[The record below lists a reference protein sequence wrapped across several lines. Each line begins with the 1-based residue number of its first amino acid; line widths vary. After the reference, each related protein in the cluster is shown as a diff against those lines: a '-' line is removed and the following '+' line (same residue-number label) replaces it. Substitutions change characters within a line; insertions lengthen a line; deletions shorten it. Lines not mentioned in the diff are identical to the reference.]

1 MEYAVA
7 SWSPWTK
14 TDKEVLEKVQK
25 RAVAMVSNYKAKDYE
40 NKLEEAGMIAL
51 EKRRERGDLIMMYK
65 IMSGKEDVPYSIWFK
80 KMTELA
86 DNGVSTRAATGT
98 LNVQPPGISNTDTR
112 KNFFSQRVVEKWNK
126 LPDSVKQAETTNTF
140 KNRLD
145 EYMFP
150 QARRGHPYRYAQVQ

>member
-1 MEYAVA
+1 
-7 SWSPWTK
+7 
-14 TDKEVLEKVQK
+14 
-25 RAVAMVSNYKAKDYE
+25 
-40 NKLEEAGMIAL
+40 MITL

-65 IMSGKEDVPYSIWFK
+65 IMSGKEDVPHSIWFQ

-126 LPDSVKQAETTNTF
+126 LPDSVKQAETINTF
-140 KNRLD
+140 KNRLH

-150 QARRGHPYRYAQVQ
+150 PGQEGSPLQICPSTVN